1 MKKTLLIFF
10 AIVLLVALSACGATD
25 EKGAVIGSVNGVDVY
40 QSEYEHYLADYFD
53 SYYSYYGDNYGLNLA
68 DQEIIDTY
76 MPTFMSDLEY
86 YSWQH
91 CVEAA
96 LIRQVANDEFG
107 ITYDNEFAKAFLPYG
122 EYRTVETDGI
132 LSQLTTSD
140 AVQNAASAAAEA
152 AFNADPRE
160 YRGTSHILIT
170 CDVDDAEAKAAAY
183 EQACQIIQMLQD
195 GASFEDMIAAYSAE
209 STTSYDPIDADG
221 NMIDGSTRFVQEYA
235 DGAFSLAKEGDY
247 TLEPVL
253 TQYGYHIIR
262 LNSIISSF
270 QDAKPYMTNLEN
282 YFTDLLKQYED
293 EADIVCNVDFK
304 YYSPDAAEDGAAEDG
319 AAEDGA
325 VEDGA
330 APEGAAEEESSEAAG
345 E

>member
-262 LNSIISSF
+262 LNNIISTF
-270 QDAKPYMTNLEN
+270 EDAKPYMTNLEN

-293 EADIVCNVDFK
+293 EADVVCNVNFK
-304 YYSPDAAEDGAAEDG
+304 YYSPDAAEGESAEYSAAAED
-319 AAEDGA
+319 AAD
-325 VEDGA
+325 
-330 APEGAAEEESSEAAG
+330 AESTEETAE
-345 E
+345 

>member
-262 LNSIISSF
+262 LNNIISTF
-270 QDAKPYMTNLEN
+270 EDAKPYMTNLEN

-293 EADIVCNVDFK
+293 EADVVCNVNFK
-304 YYSPDAAEDGAAEDG
+304 YYSPDAAEGEAAEDG
-319 AAEDGA
+319 AAPEDNA
-325 VEDGA
+325 E
-330 APEGAAEEESSEAAG
+330 APSEEAG

>member
-1 MKKTLLIFF
+1 MKKTLLILF
-10 AIVLLVALSACGATD
+10 AVLLVVALSACGAGD
-25 EKGAVIGSVNGVDVY
+25 GKGAVIGSVNGVDVY

-53 SYYSYYGDNYGLNLA
+53 SYYSYYSDNYGLNLA

-96 LIRQVANDEFG
+96 LIRQLANDEFG
-107 ITYDNEFAKAFLPYG
+107 ITYDNEFVKAFLPYG

-132 LSQLTTSD
+132 LSQLTSSD
-140 AVQNAASAAAEA
+140 AVQSAASAAAEA
-152 AFNADPRE
+152 AFNADPKE

-170 CDVDDAEAKAAAY
+170 CDVEDAEAKAAAY
-183 EQACQIIQMLQD
+183 EQACQVIQMLLD

-262 LNSIISSF
+262 LNNIISTF
-270 QDAKPYMTNLEN
+270 EDAKPYMTNLEN

-293 EADIVCNVDFK
+293 EADVVCNVNFK
-304 YYSPDAAEDGAAEDG
+304 YYSPDAAEGEAAEDSA
-319 AAEDGA
+319 AAED
-325 VEDGA
+325 A
-330 APEGAAEEESSEAAG
+330 ADAESTEETAE
-345 E
+345 

>member
-152 AFNADPRE
+152 AFNADPKE

-170 CDVDDAEAKAAAY
+170 CDVEDAEAKAAAY
-183 EQACQIIQMLQD
+183 EQACQVIQMLQD

-209 STTSYDPIDADG
+209 STTSYDPIDAEG

-253 TQYGYHIIR
+253 TQYGY
-262 LNSIISSF
+262 
-270 QDAKPYMTNLEN
+270 
-282 YFTDLLKQYED
+282 
-293 EADIVCNVDFK
+293 
-304 YYSPDAAEDGAAEDG
+304 
-319 AAEDGA
+319 
-325 VEDGA
+325 
-330 APEGAAEEESSEAAG
+330 
-345 E
+345 

>member
-152 AFNADPRE
+152 AFNADPKE

-170 CDVDDAEAKAAAY
+170 CDVEDAEAKAAAY
-183 EQACQIIQMLQD
+183 EQACQVIQMLQD

-209 STTSYDPIDADG
+209 STTSYDPNDAEG

-262 LNSIISSF
+262 L
-270 QDAKPYMTNLEN
+270 
-282 YFTDLLKQYED
+282 
-293 EADIVCNVDFK
+293 
-304 YYSPDAAEDGAAEDG
+304 
-319 AAEDGA
+319 
-325 VEDGA
+325 
-330 APEGAAEEESSEAAG
+330 
-345 E
+345 

>member
-132 LSQLTTSD
+132 LSQLTTSE
-140 AVQNAASAAAEA
+140 AVQSSAAAEA

-262 LNSIISSF
+262 LNNIISTF
-270 QDAKPYMTNLEN
+270 EDAKPYMTNLEN

-293 EADIVCNVDFK
+293 EADVVCNVNFK
-304 YYSPDAAEDGAAEDG
+304 YYSPDAAEGEAAEDSA
-319 AAEDGA
+319 AAED
-325 VEDGA
+325 A
-330 APEGAAEEESSEAAG
+330 ADAESTEETAE
-345 E
+345 

>member
-1 MKKTLLIFF
+1 MKKTLLILTL
-10 AIVLLVALSACGATD
+10 ILLVAALAACGAD
-25 EKGAVIGSVNGVDVY
+25 DGKGAVIGSVNGVDVY
-40 QSEYEHYLADYFD
+40 QSEYEHYLTDYFD

-107 ITYDNEFAKAFLPYG
+107 ITYDNEFVKAFLPYG

-132 LSQLTTSD
+132 LSQLTTSE
-140 AVQNAASAAAEA
+140 AVQSAASAAAEA
-152 AFNADPRE
+152 AFNADPKE

-183 EQACQIIQMLQD
+183 EQACQIVQMLQD

-209 STTSYDPIDADG
+209 STTSYNPIDNDG

-235 DGAFSLAKEGDY
+235 DGAFSLAKVGDY

-270 QDAKPYMTNLEN
+270 EDAKPFMTNLEN

-293 EADIVCNVDFK
+293 NADIVCNVKFK
-304 YYSPDAAEDGAAEDG
+304 YYT
-319 AAEDGA
+319 
-325 VEDGA
+325 
-330 APEGAAEEESSEAAG
+330 PEGAEEEPAAEEPAPEDAASEEATEEAG

>member
-152 AFNADPRE
+152 AFNADPKE

-170 CDVDDAEAKAAAY
+170 CDVEDAEAKAAAY
-183 EQACQIIQMLQD
+183 EQACQVIQMLQD

-209 STTSYDPIDADG
+209 STTSYDPIDAEG

-270 QDAKPYMTNLEN
+270 EDAKPYMTNLEN

-293 EADIVCNVDFK
+293 EADVVCNVNFK
-304 YYSPDAAEDGAAEDG
+304 YYSPDAAEGEAAEDSA
-319 AAEDGA
+319 AAED
-325 VEDGA
+325 A
-330 APEGAAEEESSEAAG
+330 ADAESTEETAE
-345 E
+345 

>member
-107 ITYDNEFAKAFLPYG
+107 ITYENEFAKAFLPYG

-152 AFNADPRE
+152 AFNADPKE

-262 LNSIISSF
+262 LNNIISTF
-270 QDAKPYMTNLEN
+270 EDAKPYMTNLEN
-282 YFTDLLKQYED
+282 YFTDLLQQYED
-293 EADIVCNVDFK
+293 EADVVCNVNFK
-304 YYSPDAAEDGAAEDG
+304 YYSPDAAEDSAAAED
-319 AAEDGA
+319 AAD
-325 VEDGA
+325 
-330 APEGAAEEESSEAAG
+330 AESTEETAE
-345 E
+345 

>member
-262 LNSIISSF
+262 LNNIISSF
-270 QDAKPYMTNLEN
+270 EDAKPYMTNLEN
-282 YFTDLLKQYED
+282 YFTELLQQYED

-304 YYSPDAAEDGAAEDG
+304 YYSPDSAEEEAAEDGAAPEDN
-319 AAEDGA
+319 AE
-325 VEDGA
+325 
-330 APEGAAEEESSEAAG
+330 APSEEAG

>member
-10 AIVLLVALSACGATD
+10 TIVLLVALSACGATD

-262 LNSIISSF
+262 LNNIISTF
-270 QDAKPYMTNLEN
+270 EDAKPYMTNLEN

-293 EADIVCNVDFK
+293 EADVVCNVNFK
-304 YYSPDAAEDGAAEDG
+304 YYSPDAAEEEAAEDG
-319 AAEDGA
+319 AAPEDNA
-325 VEDGA
+325 E
-330 APEGAAEEESSEAAG
+330 APSEEAG

>member
-1 MKKTLLIFF
+1 MKKTLFILTLI
-10 AIVLLVALSACGATD
+10 LLVVAMSACGAVD
-25 EKGAVIGSVNGVDVY
+25 EKGAVIGSVNGVDIY
-40 QSEYEHYLADYFD
+40 ESEYEHYLSDYFD

-96 LIRQVANDEFG
+96 LIRQVASDEFG
-107 ITYDNEFAKAFLPYG
+107 ITYENEFAKAFLPYG

-132 LSQLTTSD
+132 LSQLTTSED
-140 AVQNAASAAAEA
+140 VQAAAEA
-152 AFNADPRE
+152 AAEASFNADPKE

-183 EQACQIIQMLQD
+183 EQACQVIQMLQD

-262 LNSIISSF
+262 LNNIISTF
-270 QDAKPYMTNLEN
+270 EDAKPYMTDLEN
-282 YFTDLLKQYED
+282 YFTELLQKYED
-293 EADIVCNVDFK
+293 EAEVVCNANFK
-304 YYSPDAAEDGAAEDG
+304 YYSPDGAEDEA
-319 AAEDGA
+319 
-325 VEDGA
+325 
-330 APEGAAEEESSEAAG
+330 AAEEEAPAEEDTEESG

>member
-235 DGAFSLAKEGDY
+235 DGAFSLDKEGDY

-262 LNSIISSF
+262 LNNIISTF
-270 QDAKPYMTNLEN
+270 EDAKPYMTNLEN

-293 EADIVCNVDFK
+293 EADVVCNVNFK
-304 YYSPDAAEDGAAEDG
+304 YYSPDAAEGEAAEDSA
-319 AAEDGA
+319 AAED
-325 VEDGA
+325 A
-330 APEGAAEEESSEAAG
+330 ADAESTEETAE
-345 E
+345 

>member
-152 AFNADPRE
+152 AFNADPKE

-262 LNSIISSF
+262 LNNIISTF
-270 QDAKPYMTNLEN
+270 EDAKPYMTNLEN

-293 EADIVCNVDFK
+293 EADVVCNVNFK
-304 YYSPDAAEDGAAEDG
+304 YYSPDAAEGEAAEDSA
-319 AAEDGA
+319 AAED
-325 VEDGA
+325 A
-330 APEGAAEEESSEAAG
+330 ADAESTEETAE
-345 E
+345 